1 MLIMGND
8 LCKEEINMQ
17 SIRINIEGL
26 QFNETQDR
34 VKDQIEGMIGVARAK
49 VSEGQDYVDV
59 DYDDQT
65 SVHEI
70 RNHLQNNGYKILD
83 FD

>member
-1 MLIMGND
+1 M
-8 LCKEEINMQ
+8 E

-26 QFNETQDR
+26 QFSETQDR
-34 VKDQIEGMIGVARAK
+34 VKDQIEGMIGVTNVK
-49 VSEGQDYVDV
+49 MSEGQDYVDV
-59 DYDDQT
+59 DFNDQT
-65 SVHEI
+65 SVLEI

>member
-1 MLIMGND
+1 M
-8 LCKEEINMQ
+8 E

-26 QFNETQDR
+26 QFGETQDR
-34 VKDQIEGMIGVARAK
+34 VKDQIEGMIGVTNVK
-49 VSEGQDYVDV
+49 MSEGQDYVDV
-59 DYDDQT
+59 DYNDQT
-65 SVHEI
+65 SVQEI

>member
-1 MLIMGND
+1 MEN
-8 LCKEEINMQ
+8 Q

-34 VKDQIEGMIGVARAK
+34 VRNQIEGIIGVTNVK

-59 DYDDQT
+59 NFDEHT
-65 SVHEI
+65 SVQEI
-70 RNHLQNNGYKILD
+70 SNHLQNNGYKILD